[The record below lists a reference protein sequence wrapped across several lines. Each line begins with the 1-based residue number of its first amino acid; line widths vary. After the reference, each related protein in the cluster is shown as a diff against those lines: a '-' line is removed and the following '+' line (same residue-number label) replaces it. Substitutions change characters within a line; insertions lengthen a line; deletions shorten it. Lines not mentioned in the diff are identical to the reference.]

1 MYVYVCVY
9 FSYIGFNGVK
19 LCISCIFFS
28 IVDHIGLGFS
38 SSALCRTELMESYCS
53 NLSLLWNILV
63 SLPMVTESFA
73 GYSSLC

>member
-1 MYVYVCVY
+1 MLVGIDNTEIDV
-9 FSYIGFNGVK
+9 
-19 LCISCIFFS
+19 
-28 IVDHIGLGFS
+28 VDHIGLGFS

-73 GYSSLC
+73 GYSSLASEISWSL